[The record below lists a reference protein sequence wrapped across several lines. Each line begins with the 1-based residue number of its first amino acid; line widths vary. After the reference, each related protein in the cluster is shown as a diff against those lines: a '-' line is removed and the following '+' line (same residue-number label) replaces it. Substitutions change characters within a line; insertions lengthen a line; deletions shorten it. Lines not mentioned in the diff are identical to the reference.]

1 MVFLE
6 AEEERG
12 LAGEKRGS
20 LGAKSVLQIM
30 VPLDSAEGG
39 SIQMT
44 VRKTP

>member
-20 LGAKSVLQIM
+20 LGAKPVLLQIM
-30 VPLDSAEGG
+30 VPLDSVEGG
-39 SIQMT
+39 GLY
-44 VRKTP
+44 K